1 MQKEIRLTIDNLF
14 LRGGV
19 ILGTQDLVD
28 IFQYAI
34 DNNIVT
40 VSKSK
45 GKTKVGIKIEKK
57 DEKQN
62 EKK

>member
-1 MQKEIRLTIDNLF
+1 MEKEIRLTIDNLF

-19 ILGTQDLVD
+19 ILGSQDLVN

-40 VSKSK
+40 VAKSK
-45 GKTKVGIKIEKK
+45 GKIKVAIKKEETK
-57 DEKQN
+57 N
-62 EKK
+62 EN